1 MENNNLTS
9 IKEGLCRTWLPL
21 IEAKIKDL
29 YVCFIIDT
37 GSTHSLLDESLATI
51 LNNSIN
57 YVGENSLHGIEGH
70 EVSTKQGI
78 LDLNINGKDY
88 QQDFCFMPLMG
99 GFASIK
105 KESGIEIHGILGN
118 NFLIANKWIIDYGK
132 LVVYESE

>member
-1 MENNNLTS
+1 MVERN
-9 IKEGLCRTWLPL
+9 I
-21 IEAKIKDL
+21 ADFFKD
-29 YVCFIIDT
+29 
-37 GSTHSLLDESLATI
+37 
-51 LNNSIN
+51 NIN
-57 YVGENSLHGIEGH
+57 YVGENSLHGIEGN

-78 LDLNINGKDY
+78 LNLKINGKDY

-132 LVVYESE
+132 FVVVESE

>member
-1 MENNNLTS
+1 METNNVIS

-21 IEAKIKDL
+21 IEAKVQNYYL
-29 YVCFIIDT
+29 CFIIDT
-37 GSTHSLLDESLATI
+37 GSTHCVLDESIADFFKD
-51 LNNSIN
+51 NIN
-57 YVGENSLHGIEGH
+57 YVGENSLHGIEGN

-78 LDLNINGKDY
+78 LNLKINGKDY

-132 LVVYESE
+132 FVVYESE